1 MKAVSKKKKGQHVRH
16 RSEMAQYNAT
26 EGDQPRN
33 INVNS
38 QMFHHES
45 QNVSESGV
53 TSVPDLASGNTT
65 HSKYDD

>member
-1 MKAVSKKKKGQHVRH
+1 
-16 RSEMAQYNAT
+16 MAQYNAT